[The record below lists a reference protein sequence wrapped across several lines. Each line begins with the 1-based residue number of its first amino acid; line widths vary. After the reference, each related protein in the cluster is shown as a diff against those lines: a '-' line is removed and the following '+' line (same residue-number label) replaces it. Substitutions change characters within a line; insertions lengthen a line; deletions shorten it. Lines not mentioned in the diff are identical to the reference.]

1 MNKKRVLFPLTVK
14 LSLII
19 LVIVIAVGGATTY
32 LLSRDIRTLLF
43 TTENQKLQT
52 TLVEQTHEVKLLLD
66 SGKILA
72 SQISTASGVMRYMS
86 NPKRQDQDP
95 VLLAEFNTYPLAE
108 EVSNV
113 YLMDT
118 TGRTILTVD
127 PAFLNMNYSFRNY
140 FKQSIT
146 GNNAVESAIGIS
158 TKEFGIYFSSP
169 IYFQGKIIG
178 VAVVK
183 IDPSRVFTSLD
194 ESYLSTLGYLMMVD
208 RNGVIVHSNKPN
220 TLYKSLGPLNESTLK
235 NIASDKTYLQ
245 REIPSLQYLRAQQ
258 QVESG
263 TQFSTETIYDQ
274 TDKINETLGISKVD
288 NYPFYLVE
296 EENLGIVEGNISGL
310 INRLVTLLA
319 VITAAG
325 GIIMTL
331 TVAWMLRPLRKLSH
345 YVERVSEGSLE
356 EKLVVKTDDELG
368 LLAEG
373 VETMVGA
380 LKSYSGNLEKKVT
393 EKTLE
398 LQNTLGLVETK
409 NKNLEEARLA
419 MLNVLEDLDAEKN
432 KIANDRN
439 RLETILTSI
448 GDAVLVV
455 DAEGKITMMNN
466 VAQSMCGYTVYE
478 ALGKNYTEI
487 FKLSLENNPEA
498 VFPRAVDIA
507 MSTGKVAT
515 MPLNTVLT
523 SKDGRQIPILD
534 SAAPLKDIDGKI
546 FGCVVVMRDNTK
558 ERELERSKD
567 EFLSVA
573 SHQLRTPLGSI
584 RWNLELLLAG
594 DYGEIT
600 GDARTA
606 ANQIHDGTLRMIALV
621 NDLLNV
627 SRIDQGRVMD
637 EPVETNLGNIVK
649 QKTGD
654 LKMLADREKVEMSV
668 NVAENLPNVVI
679 DPKRFGEVI
688 TNLVSNSIKYHK
700 ENGWVK
706 IELNMTDDKF
716 KLTIADN
723 GIGIPKKD
731 EGRLFEKFYRA
742 DNAVKS
748 QTEGSGLGLYI
759 AKKFIEGWGGSITAE
774 SEEGQ
779 GTTFTIYLPK
789 DIKRIKQEEKV

>member
-1 MNKKRVLFPLTVK
+1 
-14 LSLII
+14 
-19 LVIVIAVGGATTY
+19 
-32 LLSRDIRTLLF
+32 
-43 TTENQKLQT
+43 
-52 TLVEQTHEVKLLLD
+52 
-66 SGKILA
+66 
-72 SQISTASGVMRYMS
+72 
-86 NPKRQDQDP
+86 
-95 VLLAEFNTYPLAE
+95 
-108 EVSNV
+108 
-113 YLMDT
+113 
-118 TGRTILTVD
+118 
-127 PAFLNMNYSFRNY
+127 
-140 FKQSIT
+140 
-146 GNNAVESAIGIS
+146 
-158 TKEFGIYFSSP
+158 
-169 IYFQGKIIG
+169 
-178 VAVVK
+178 
-183 IDPSRVFTSLD
+183 
-194 ESYLSTLGYLMMVD
+194 
-208 RNGVIVHSNKPN
+208 
-220 TLYKSLGPLNESTLK
+220 
-235 NIASDKTYLQ
+235 
-245 REIPSLQYLRAQQ
+245 
-258 QVESG
+258 
-263 TQFSTETIYDQ
+263 
-274 TDKINETLGISKVD
+274 
-288 NYPFYLVE
+288 
-296 EENLGIVEGNISGL
+296 
-310 INRLVTLLA
+310 
-319 VITAAG
+319 
-325 GIIMTL
+325 
-331 TVAWMLRPLRKLSH
+331 
-345 YVERVSEGSLE
+345 
-356 EKLVVKTDDELG
+356 
-368 LLAEG
+368 
-373 VETMVGA
+373 
-380 LKSYSGNLEKKVT
+380 
-393 EKTLE
+393 
-398 LQNTLGLVETK
+398 
-409 NKNLEEARLA
+409 
-419 MLNVLEDLDAEKN
+419 
-432 KIANDRN
+432 
-439 RLETILTSI
+439 
-448 GDAVLVV
+448 
-455 DAEGKITMMNN
+455 
-466 VAQSMCGYTVYE
+466 
-478 ALGKNYTEI
+478 YTEI